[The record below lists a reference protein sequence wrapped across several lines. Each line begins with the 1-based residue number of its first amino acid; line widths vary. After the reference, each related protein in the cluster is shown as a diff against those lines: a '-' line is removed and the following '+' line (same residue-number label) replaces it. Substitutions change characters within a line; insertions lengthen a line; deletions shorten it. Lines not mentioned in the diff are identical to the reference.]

1 MGGPKKKR
9 DVKPAKKS
17 ARTKPAKKV
26 AKSSTRKPA
35 KRKAKP
41 AERTTAK
48 KPAKKP
54 AKRAA
59 KKTAKPATRKRKA
72 PAKRKAKRL
81 VNDEPP
87 KPTGAKKKKG
97 RPKQGAGTW
106 EVWKRLVQVEQ
117 LMSGGATAAEIVSWC
132 GTPNPQIEKDWTVE
146 ERQAEEYMRRVR
158 DRWKAEESD
167 RRPDRRREMRARLKL
182 LYRTAMEKNKLY
194 AAARALDLLC
204 KLDGLYEPE
213 RIVLEVED
221 MSDDDARS
229 YIEHAYDTLQLVE
242 EERERL
248 GAGSGEV
255 H

>member
-1 MGGPKKKR
+1 MAPTKKKR
-9 DVKPAKKS
+9 D
-17 ARTKPAKKV
+17 TKPAKKPARKKPAKKA

-35 KRKAKP
+35 KKKAKP
-41 AERTTAK
+41 AKRTTTK
-48 KPAKKP
+48 KPAAKPSPKK
-54 AKRAA
+54 KRAA
-59 KKTAKPATRKRKA
+59 RKKA
-72 PAKRKAKRL
+72 PKRKAKRL
-81 VNDEPP
+81 VDDEPP
-87 KPTGAKKKKG
+87 KPTGVKKKKD

-117 LMSGGATAAEIVSWC
+117 LMSGGATAAEIISWC
-132 GTPNPQIEKDWTVE
+132 GELNPRIEKDWTVE
-146 ERQAEEYMRRVR
+146 ARQAEEYMRRVR

-221 MSDDDARS
+221 MADDDAKR
-229 YIEHAYDTLQLVE
+229 YIEHAYDTLQLIE
-242 EERERL
+242 EERVRL
-248 GAGSGEV
+248 GLDGDRV